1 MVGRAAT
8 SGCRVTE
15 DVRLTDGTTIPSS
28 ELVVSFARAG
38 GPGGQHVNTSATKV
52 ELRFDVAGSPSLS
65 DAQKDRIRAAL
76 GNRMTDDGVLVLQA
90 SEYRSQARN
99 RDAVHARLRTLLSS
113 ALRPPRPRRR
123 TRVPVA
129 SRRSRLDAKRR
140 RSERK
145 RLRRPP
151 PATGS

>member
-1 MVGRAAT
+1 M
-8 SGCRVTE
+8 SQ
-15 DVRLTDGTTIPSS
+15 DVRLSDGTIIPAREI
-28 ELVVSFARAG
+28 ELSFARSG

-52 ELRFDVAGSPSLS
+52 ELRFDVAGSPTLD
-65 DAQKDRIRAAL
+65 DARKARIADAL
-76 GNRMTDDGVLVLQA
+76 GTRMTADGVLVLQA

-113 ALRPPRPRRR
+113 ALRPPRPRRP
-123 TRVPVA
+123 TRVPA
-129 SRRSRLDAKRR
+129 RSRRRRLESKRR

-151 PATGS
+151 DPT